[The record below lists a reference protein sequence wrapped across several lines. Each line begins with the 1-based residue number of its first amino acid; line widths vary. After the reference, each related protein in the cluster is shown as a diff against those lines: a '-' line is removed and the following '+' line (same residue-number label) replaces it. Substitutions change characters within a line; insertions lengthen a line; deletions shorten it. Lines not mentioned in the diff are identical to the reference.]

1 MATHSSIPAWEIPRR
16 DEPGGLQFMVLQRT
30 GHDSGTKQ
38 QQLQTKW
45 PHATGRKTDVY
56 KPQREALEERNSAET
71 LIPDSGRQSCAKI
84 NVVWAAWPVLLCHG
98 SQTNTSIISYSSL
111 FTEIYRIVIN
121 HFLKKK
127 RISTHKIKIIKS
139 LMKSQQVHLCVDV
152 VRKDFLK

>member
-121 HFLKKK
+121 HFFKKNEYL
-127 RISTHKIKIIKS
+127 HIKS
-139 LMKSQQVHLCVDV
+139 KS
-152 VRKDFLK
+152 